1 MTVKVTNCHDKM
13 FCTLDSWPNFLFLM
27 VISVVMMSD
36 SLQIPNN
43 RDNKRDISDEIGIL
57 QNTSEPNDFLL

>member
-1 MTVKVTNCHDKM
+1 
-13 FCTLDSWPNFLFLM
+13 
-27 VISVVMMSD
+27 MSD